1 MEINLI
7 RIGISVGALIVV
19 FYACLKFTEITNH
32 YGKR

>member
-7 RIGISVGALIVV
+7 QIGISVGALIIV
-19 FYACLKFTEITNH
+19 FFACLKFTEIVNQ

>member
-7 RIGISVGALIVV
+7 RIGISVGALVIVI
-19 FYACLKFTEITNH
+19 FACLKFTEIVNQ

>member
-7 RIGISVGALIVV
+7 RIGISVGAFVVVV
-19 FYACLKFTEITNH
+19 FACLKFTEILNH

>member
-19 FYACLKFTEITNH
+19 FVACLKFTEIVNH